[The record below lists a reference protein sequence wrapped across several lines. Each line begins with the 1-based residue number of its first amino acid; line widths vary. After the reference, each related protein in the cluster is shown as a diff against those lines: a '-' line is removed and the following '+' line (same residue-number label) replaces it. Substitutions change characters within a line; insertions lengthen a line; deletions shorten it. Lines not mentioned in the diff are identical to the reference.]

1 MEYNGNKKNMPEVT
15 EMDAKEK
22 ALKAH
27 EEWAGKI
34 EVVARCKVES
44 KEDLAVAYTPG
55 VAEPCLKIKDDVSLS
70 YKYTRR
76 HNLVAV
82 ITDGTAVLGLGDIG
96 PEAGMPVMEGKC
108 ALFKAFADVDAFPL
122 CVKSKDVDEIVRTV
136 QLISGSFGGVN
147 LEDISAP
154 RCFEIERRLK
164 EVCDIPIFHDDQHGT
179 AVCCA
184 AAMINACR
192 LTGRKLSEIKLVVNG
207 CGAAAIAVTRF
218 LMFLGVQD
226 VVMCERFGIVCEG
239 DERLNPAQAEMAKV
253 TNRGHMTGTLADAVK
268 GADVF
273 FGLSAPGVLTAD
285 MVSTMAKDPMVFA
298 MANPVPEIWPDEAK
312 KGGAA
317 VVGTGRSDYPN
328 QINNVLAFPGI
339 FRGALDVRASDI
351 NEEMKMAAAYAIA
364 GVITDEELSSE
375 NIMPMAFDAR
385 VTGAVAKAVA
395 EAAVRTGVAR
405 I

>member
-1 MEYNGNKKNMPEVT
+1 
-15 EMDAKEK
+15 MDAKEK

-273 FGLSAPGVLTAD
+273 FGLSAPGVLTAE